1 MSNFDTIIN
10 HEKSILALR
19 TDPQLM
25 QLKNKPSYSF
35 RLDSILRNGNIN
47 EIMETSAKRI
57 RSCEFMFQDG
67 CTTDLIDNNALSL
80 RLSII
85 LLLF

>member
-47 EIMETSAKRI
+47 EIMETTAKRI